1 VSSFPFKEL
10 HGRNATSPLSKPEQ
24 YYATSLQ
31 ATLPRSGFVRW
42 SKGASRHFSLF
53 EPEDV
58 LQMAILAIGE

>member
-1 VSSFPFKEL
+1 MKRTFVL
-10 HGRNATSPLSKPEQ
+10 ADLSD
-24 YYATSLQ
+24 
-31 ATLPRSGFVRW
+31 RVW

>member
-1 VSSFPFKEL
+1 MLPDCSMEREWKVSAGAVI
-10 HGRNATSPLSKPEQ
+10 HRWAGNGLS
-24 YYATSLQ
+24 
-31 ATLPRSGFVRW
+31 W